1 MSEQYDALVAKYRAA
16 RAARDERR
24 KVAVVE
30 GSQLVVR
37 DAAGR
42 LVGAHSLGY
51 SVDQAGFARE
61 LAAALG
67 ARLEVAA

>member
-42 LVGAHSLGY
+42 L
-51 SVDQAGFARE
+51 
-61 LAAALG
+61 
-67 ARLEVAA
+67 EVAA